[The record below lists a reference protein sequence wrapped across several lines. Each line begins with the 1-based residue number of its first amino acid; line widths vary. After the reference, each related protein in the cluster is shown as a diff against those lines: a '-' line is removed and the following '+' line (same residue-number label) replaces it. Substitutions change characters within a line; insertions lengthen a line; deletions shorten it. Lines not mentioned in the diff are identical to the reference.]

1 MLCFL
6 FAAIISE
13 EPECRVDKDCPPQMT
28 CMQERCQNPCL
39 VNNPCS
45 RSQKCV
51 VIDTHSSYRSVACV
65 CPEGTVF
72 SDRGYCQKGNNTF
85 LSKNALF
92 EQKIL
97 EVDCIH

>member
-6 FAAIISE
+6 FAAVISE

-39 VNNPCS
+39 VSNPCS

-65 CPEGTVF
+65 CPEGTLT
-72 SDRGYCQKGNNTF
+72 GYDGQCESGK
-85 LSKNALF
+85 
-92 EQKIL
+92 EI
-97 EVDCIH
+97 